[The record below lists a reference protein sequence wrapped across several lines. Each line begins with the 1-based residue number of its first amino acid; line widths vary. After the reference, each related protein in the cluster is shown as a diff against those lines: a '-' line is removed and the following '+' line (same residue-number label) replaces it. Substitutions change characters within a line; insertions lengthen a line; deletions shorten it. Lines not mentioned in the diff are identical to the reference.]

1 MATISIKNLGFQPIV
16 EKKSG
21 EKSTF
26 FSKGDTYFGEY
37 QPYRQNFNFSTFFC
51 NKQLI
56 EKNVKTVSFTRVF
69 PAHDFGNRQTYKIT
83 NTGVDGP
90 CPYYKIK
97 NIAFEQT
104 RN

>member
-1 MATISIKNLGFQPIV
+1 MEIYFFNIFLQQKTHR
-16 EKKSG
+16 KK
-21 EKSTF
+21 
-26 FSKGDTYFGEY
+26 D
-37 QPYRQNFNFSTFFC
+37 
-51 NKQLI
+51 
-56 EKNVKTVSFTRVF
+56 VKTVSFTRVF

-97 NIAFEQT
+97 NIAFEQK

>member
-1 MATISIKNLGFQPIV
+1 LQQKTHR
-16 EKKSG
+16 KK
-21 EKSTF
+21 
-26 FSKGDTYFGEY
+26 D
-37 QPYRQNFNFSTFFC
+37 
-51 NKQLI
+51 
-56 EKNVKTVSFTRVF
+56 VKTVSFTRVF

-97 NIAFEQT
+97 NIAFEQK

>member
-56 EKNVKTVSFTRVF
+56 EKTDVKMVSFTRFF
-69 PAHDFGNRQTYKIT
+69 PLMILEIAKPTKSQTQVSMAHVPTTKSKT
-83 NTGVDGP
+83 
-90 CPYYKIK
+90 
-97 NIAFEQT
+97 
-104 RN
+104 